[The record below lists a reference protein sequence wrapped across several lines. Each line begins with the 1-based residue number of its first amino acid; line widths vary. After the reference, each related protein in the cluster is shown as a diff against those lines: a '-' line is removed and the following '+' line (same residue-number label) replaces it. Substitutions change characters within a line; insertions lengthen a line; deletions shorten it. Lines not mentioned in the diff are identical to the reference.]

1 MKNHVNAGRVVIT
14 GVLLIVA
21 YIFLE
26 CFVHGYLLKDMYQ
39 ATAAL
44 WRPEMEMQQMMWMM
58 MVAQG
63 IFAFMFAVIYACGY
77 VSNKPRIGQGF
88 RFGLL
93 IALLVAPA
101 MSLSW
106 YVILPIPQ
114 ILAIYWFVAGFV
126 EMIIL
131 GLIAGVTYKA

>member
-44 WRPEMEMQQMMWMM
+44 
-58 MVAQG
+58 
-63 IFAFMFAVIYACGY
+63 
-77 VSNKPRIGQGF
+77 
-88 RFGLL
+88 
-93 IALLVAPA
+93 
-101 MSLSW
+101 
-106 YVILPIPQ
+106 
-114 ILAIYWFVAGFV
+114 
-126 EMIIL
+126 
-131 GLIAGVTYKA
+131 